1 MIFEE
6 NSAAAPRCKRNFD
19 KKRLWRTKNDYK
31 SAFYEKNAYSFF
43 PPPATPGTPQPNAA
57 GNNETPASCR
67 SPYCAGRF
75 LAPAMRVLM
84 RRAIA
89 SPIRVQIRRIRDEY
103 PGPWM
108 KTRYNS
114 AVLSI

>member
-1 MIFEE
+1 LRSDELSQ
-6 NSAAAPRCKRNFD
+6 NL
-19 KKRLWRTKNDYK
+19 KKIKKNDYAPQK
-31 SAFYEKNAYSFF
+31 TITKAPFVKKTLTAFSRR
-43 PPPATPGTPQPNAA
+43 PARPGTPLPNADD
-57 GNNETPASCR
+57 NNGIPASCR
-67 SPYCAGRF
+67 SPHCAGRF